1 MFPKKS
7 SISLDSNP
15 NQRNRRSNIPDPPN
29 SAVVLS
35 NYNSPYGTPNLSQHI
50 YENARHSSS
59 T

>member
-35 NYNSPYGTPNLSQHI
+35 NYNSPYGTP
-50 YENARHSSS
+50 
-59 T
+59 